1 LNNKLKIYIFSTV
14 FLAIIIFI
22 FLIPTIPD
30 LSKIWLPILF
40 FIIISAMAEF
50 IPVSLPEGGEI
61 TIAFP
66 IDLVVILV
74 YGPALA
80 MLVAIFSIIWE
91 LFRKNEIW
99 YKTIFNASQYSLAI
113 GLAGLVYQYAGGMI
127 GEQNFI
133 KFIVPAALCAI
144 SYCLINSIL
153 VTGVLAIEKNI
164 KITRVYII
172 NIKETLPSY
181 LAEAPIG
188 FIMAIIYVE
197 IGILGIL
204 LFFFP
209 LLLARRSFELYTKMR
224 KMYLDT
230 IRTLAAAIDA
240 KDPYTHG
247 HSERVSWLAV
257 KLARKLDFFDTEIEY
272 IEYAAILHDIGKI
285 GIEDRIL
292 GKKGRLTDEEYEKV
306 KKHPII
312 GARIIE
318 SIEFL
323 KKCSNTVLYHH
334 ERYDGKGY
342 PEGLKGEDI
351 PKLARLLAIVDS
363 YDAMNSDRPY
373 RKKLSAQEI
382 LAELENEA
390 GKQFDPN
397 MVKVF
402 ISLIREG
409 VVN

>member
-1 LNNKLKIYIFSTV
+1 LNNKLKIYILSTV
-14 FLAIIIFI
+14 LLAIILFI

-30 LSKIWLPILF
+30 LSEIWLPLLF
-40 FIIISAMAEF
+40 FIIISSLAEF
-50 IPVSLPEGGEI
+50 IPVSLPAGGKI

-66 IDLVVILV
+66 IDFVVIMV
-74 YGPALA
+74 YGPAAA
-80 MLVAIFSIIWE
+80 MIVSMFSLVWEIFSE
-91 LFRKNEIW
+91 KESW
-99 YKTIFNASQYSLAI
+99 YKTLFNASQYSLAT
-113 GLAGLVYQYAGGMI
+113 GLSGMVYIFTGGVVGGPNIFSYIIPAGLC
-127 GEQNFI
+127 
-133 KFIVPAALCAI
+133 ALA
-144 SYCLINSIL
+144 YCIINSCL
-153 VTGVLAIEKNI
+153 VTAVIALDSEMS
-164 KITRVYII
+164 ITKVFRI
-172 NIKETLPSY
+172 NIKEVLPSY

-197 IGILGIL
+197 IGIVGIL

-209 LLLARRSFELYTKMR
+209 LLLARRSFELYSKMR

-247 HSERVSWLAV
+247 HSERVSLLAV
-257 KLARKLDFFDTEIEY
+257 RLARKLDFLDTEIEY

-292 GKKGRLTDEEYEKV
+292 GKEGGLTDEEYEKV
-306 KKHPII
+306 KKHPVI
-312 GARIIE
+312 GAKIIE

-323 KKCSNTVLYHH
+323 KKCSDTVLYHH

-342 PEGLKGEDI
+342 PDGLKGEAI
-351 PKLARLLAIVDS
+351 PKFARLLAIVDS

-382 LAELENEA
+382 LDELENEA

-402 ISLIREG
+402 ISLIREEG
-409 VVN
+409 VN